1 MQKLLLKKYLEPLLF
16 LFASLYTC
24 HQIWAFPIFHTLDG
38 PAHLYNAQ
46 LLHSLLFQH
55 SPELESIFQLNHIL
69 VPNWIGHG
77 LLVFFNFF
85 FSPEQST
92 ALVLSLCLVGLSLSF
107 RALAETLSPKNV
119 LLSWLILPFTQN
131 NLVYMGFYNFNLG
144 LALLFIFLI
153 VLIRFYRS
161 TNPSLWYFPAF
172 LSLFLL
178 LYLSHLMVLLLAI
191 GFTMAY
197 PIFQYSIN
205 KQAFKPNFKAFLLL
219 AGASLPALFLIAL
232 FFKNA
237 TPSQQILFVDPTTL
251 KKWLKELAP
260 LNIYIPEMEEKFNM
274 KIGYFFF
281 GLLLISFYQKL
292 NFLFKDSSRPFSS
305 YLNRD
310 DFWILTALGFLF
322 LLFKLPDSDGNA
334 GFVSS
339 RLILLFILFSILW
352 ISTQAIGKW
361 LQVLVLVSMLW
372 IQKERMSFLEEI
384 QKNLSEIAQETK
396 GFEDQIP
403 ENATVLPL
411 NYSNNWL
418 LLHHSNYL
426 GRNKNLI
433 LLENYE
439 CGTGYFPVQWNPN
452 RPNFGVGKIPVHI
465 NQANPSNPI
474 LTKPVDF
481 VFITGNETIVNDEQT
496 VQLKAEIALH
506 YTLVKQSNFCKLFKR
521 NS

>member
-1 MQKLLLKKYLEPLLF
+1 MQNLHLKKHLEPILF
-16 LFASLYTC
+16 LLANLYAC
-24 HQIWAFPIFHTLDG
+24 HQIWTFSIFHTLDG
-38 PAHLYNAQ
+38 PAHLYNAK

-55 SPELESIFQLNHIL
+55 SSELESIFQLNPIL

-77 LLVFFNFF
+77 LLLFFNFF
-85 FSPEQST
+85 TSPEKAT
-92 ALVLSLCLVGLSLSF
+92 ALVLSLCIVGLCLSF
-107 RALAETLSPKNV
+107 RGLVVTITPQNAF
-119 LLSWLILPFTQN
+119 LSWLILPFAQN

-161 TNPSLWYFPAF
+161 PNPSIGYFLAF
-172 LSLFLL
+172 LSLFFL

-191 GFTMAY
+191 GFALAY
-197 PIFQYSIN
+197 PLFQICIKN
-205 KQAFKPNFKAFLLL
+205 QTFKPNSKAFLLL
-219 AGASLPALFLIAL
+219 AGAAIPSLLLTAI

-237 TPSQQILFVDPTTL
+237 TPSQQIIFVDPSTL

-281 GLLLISFYQKL
+281 GLFLISIYQKL
-292 NFLFKDSSRPFSS
+292 NFLFKGSPRSFSS
-305 YLNRD
+305 YFNRD
-310 DFWILTALGFLF
+310 DFWLLSALGFLF

-361 LQVLVLVSMLW
+361 LQVLVILSLLW
-372 IQKERMSFLEEI
+372 IQKERMSFLEGI

-396 GFEDQIP
+396 GFVELLP

-418 LLHHSNYL
+418 LIHHSNYL
-426 GRNKNLI
+426 GQNKNLI
-433 LLENYE
+433 ILENYE
-439 CGTGYFPVQWNPN
+439 CGTGYFPVKWNPK
-452 RPNFGVGKIPVHI
+452 RPNFEVGTIPVHL
-465 NQANPSNPI
+465 NQDNPSNQGEI
-474 LTKPVDF
+474 KPVDF
-481 VFITGNETIVNDEQT
+481 VFITGNEAIVNDDQT
-496 VQLKAEIALH
+496 LKLKAEIALH
-506 YTLVKQSNFCKLFKR
+506 YTLVKQSNFCKLYKR